1 MARCHQRDLE
11 KLCSRLDIYAGSFK
25 IEKGGR
31 DPDPVLRGGDAELSR
46 LASET
51 SASSSISTKTA
62 LTPITE
68 NTPTRYR
75 RSRKDAIIAVL
86 VYPPCRSPLVAAAAR
101 TLKNEHELALGRFS

>member
-11 KLCSRLDIYAGSFK
+11 KLCSRLDIYVGSFK

-31 DPDPVLRGGDAELSR
+31 DPDPVLCGGDAELSC

-68 NTPTRYR
+68 NTPARYR
-75 RSRKDAIIAVL
+75 RSTKDAIVAVS
-86 VYPPCRSPLVAAAAR
+86 VCPPD
-101 TLKNEHELALGRFS
+101 HHFSSQQLLER